1 MVLQVQQST
10 SAAAPAVMGLQQRRV
25 EVSRARLQRNLELTW
40 AHGKSSSFP
49 LAWLRDNCQC
59 PSCFHPVSRSRTVD
73 WATCDVTVK
82 PKHVQVLGKSFFTK
96 NFAALVLVTGS

>member
-1 MVLQVQQST
+1 LQVQQSS
-10 SAAAPAVMGLQQRRV
+10 SAAAAAVTGLQQQQRRRV
-25 EVSRARLQRNLELTW
+25 EVTLARLQRNLELTW

-82 PKHVQVLGKSFFTK
+82 PKHVQVVKFRVFK
-96 NFAALVLVTGS
+96 F